1 MGNPIA
7 FTGVTQGGLTVKEV
21 DGNPT
26 VPQVKTIVVSNG
38 TLTDN
43 GGGVVTITTGGGGGG
58 GMTSWTLRGNS
69 GANQTITDADQVT
82 FSGSGGLATVASA
95 VDTLT
100 VQTTGVLEDLNTLGA
115 PTADG
120 EVIVATGAGTFA
132 YESGSTARTSL
143 GIVSGRQSTV
153 LAGGGGS
160 VSSIVVTNSAVTA
173 SNVIV
178 YTIEPAAGID
188 TPAGSGVIT
197 SRNASTSFTILVD
210 LINTTPGDLDYAV
223 NYIIIG

>member
-1 MGNPIA
+1 MGNPIS
-7 FTGVTQGGLTVKEV
+7 FTGVTSGGLTVREV

-69 GANQTITDADQVT
+69 GANQTITDANQVT

-120 EVIVATGAGTFA
+120 EFIVATGAGVFA

-143 GIVSGRQSTV
+143 GIVSGRFTQSV
-153 LAGGGGS
+153 GAGGG
-160 VSSIVVTNSAVTA
+160 VSSIVVTDSNVTA
-173 SNVIV
+173 TNTIV
-178 YTIEPAAGID
+178 FAVEPTLGLVA
-188 TPAGSGVIT
+188 PAGGGTISA
-197 SRNASTSFTILVD
+197 RNTGSSFTLAVQVD
-210 LINTTPGDLDYAV
+210 NPTAGALDCFV